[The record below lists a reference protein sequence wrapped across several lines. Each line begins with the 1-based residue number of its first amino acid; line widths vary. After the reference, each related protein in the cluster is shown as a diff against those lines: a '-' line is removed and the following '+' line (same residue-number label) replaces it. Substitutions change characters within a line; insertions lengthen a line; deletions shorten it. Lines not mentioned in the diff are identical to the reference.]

1 MTDNRKKLETEYR
14 KLAKRADQRLVR
26 LEAYSYQYKGVLNYA
41 YAKALHDIRNWSGE
55 NAKRFNTKPPANT
68 NQLRAKIKDIET
80 FLNSETS
87 TLIGGKKDET
97 KGILNV
103 YKNRANTLNK
113 KYGMNLTWKQLANFF
128 EKGLFEKL
136 DTTYDSG
143 AAFEILNTY
152 KANQKEILDQIKRGE
167 EIHVTVDDD
176 KMLEW
181 QTNKFLNENGIDSFD
196 KLFRG

>member
-1 MTDNRKKLETEYR
+1 MTDNRKKLEVEYR
-14 KLAKRADQRLVR
+14 KLAKRADQRLAR
-26 LEAYSYQYKGVLNYA
+26 LEAYSHEYKGVLNYA

-80 FLNSETS
+80 FLKSETS
-87 TLIGGKKDET
+87 TLYGSKKDGT
-97 KGILNV
+97 KGIIGV
-103 YKNRANTLNK
+103 YQKRANTINK
-113 KYGMNLTWKQLANFF
+113 KYGLDLNWKQLANFF
-128 EKGLFEKL
+128 EKGVFEKL
-136 DTTYDSG
+136 ENSFDSG
-143 AAFEILNTY
+143 SAFDILNTY
-152 KANQKEILDQIKRGE
+152 KANRKEILDQIKRGE